1 MSRIPFAEAAER
13 IKASLDIVDV
23 IQRSVILKKTGRN
36 YMGKCPFHNDKSP
49 SMNVSRE
56 KGIFKCFACG
66 VGGDTLT
73 FLMKIENRTYGEV
86 IRDLA
91 QEQGIEIAY
100 DGQNADL
107 LHTQRDARQK
117 ILDLNYVTAQWF
129 RDQLQEPGA
138 ESVRNYLAGRYSDEA
153 QYRFAVEQ
161 FQLGYAPQGW
171 ENLTPFLKGHFDF
184 VQASPD
190 LLTTAGLANTR
201 EHGQGHYDRFRNRLI
216 IPILDEKGLVV
227 AFGGRALSDEDK
239 PKYLNSPETSVY
251 RKSQVLYGMFQARE
265 AIRQTKSAVVMEGY
279 FDVISAH
286 LGGVA
291 EAVGSCGTALT
302 DSHLKLMARFGAE
315 TIYLAFDSD
324 EAGLKAALS
333 AISLIEPYMASSE
346 IQVKVLI
353 VPDGKDPDD
362 FIRHHGG
369 EAFRELIQNARHY
382 LTFKLDMT
390 LRGVDVTTPEG
401 RIQAANRITPM
412 LCDIQQAN
420 SRAEYVKLY
429 SEKIGIS
436 EQALLLE
443 VTRLEQSR
451 NPGLRKQWTG
461 FEKSG
466 DKKAIS
472 KKGSTSL
479 KRQKPQLTD
488 NILELRAPLS
498 PQHIA
503 AEKNLLMLTL
513 ASPESFSLMM
523 SVLAQESAQQANFA
537 LDNPAHQEI
546 LAGLL
551 SMANNPENTK
561 INPSANGFLGTLIE
575 KMNHLYFDK
584 PDVIHTFA
592 ELALNAETFCESLG
606 LSESQGPQLEEKIS
620 VLAREQLKVLSHWR
634 RRQQLMLLK
643 TNASQSAG
651 EQVELTYAF
660 HDRLQEP
667 PSQFQNQPQSP
678 PQFAP

>member
-1 MSRIPFAEAAER
+1 MSRIPFADAAER
-13 IKASLDIVDV
+13 VKTSLDIVDV
-23 IQRSVILKKTGRN
+23 IQRYVILKKAGRN
-36 YMGKCPFHNDKSP
+36 YLGKCPFHNDKSP

-66 VGGDTLT
+66 VGGDSLT
-73 FLMKIENRTYGEV
+73 FLMKMENKSYGEM

-100 DGQNADL
+100 EGQNVEF

-117 ILDLNYVTAQWF
+117 ILDLNYVSAQWF
-129 RDQLQEPGA
+129 RDRLQEPDA
-138 ESVRNYLAGRYSDEA
+138 EPVRTYLKGRYSDDA
-153 QYRFAVEQ
+153 SYQAALSQ
-161 FQLGYAPQGW
+161 FQLGYAPAGW
-171 ENLTPFLKGHFDF
+171 ENLTPYLKAHFDF
-184 VQASPD
+184 VQANPD

-201 EHGQGHYDRFRNRLI
+201 DHGQGHYDRFRNRLI

-227 AFGGRALSDEDK
+227 AFGGRALTDEDK
-239 PKYLNSPETSVY
+239 PKYLNSPETTVY
-251 RKSQVLYGMFQARE
+251 KKSQVLYGLYQAKE
-265 AIRQTKSAVVMEGY
+265 TIRQNKAAVIMEGY

-286 LGGVA
+286 LAGIT

-333 AISLIEPYMASSE
+333 AIHLIEPYMASTDL
-346 IQVKVLI
+346 QVKVLI

-369 EAFRELIQNARHY
+369 EAFRTLMQKARAF
-382 LTFKLDMT
+382 LAFKLDMA
-390 LRGVDVTTPEG
+390 LRGLDLSMPEG
-401 RIQAANRITPM
+401 RIQAANRVTP
-412 LCDIQQAN
+412 LLAEIQQAN
-420 SRAEYVKLY
+420 IRAEYLKLY
-429 SEKIGIS
+429 SEKIGVS

-443 VTRLEQSR
+443 VNRLEQSR
-451 NPGLRKQWTG
+451 NAVYRKPWG
-461 FEKSG
+461 GSEKFG

-472 KKGSTSL
+472 KSGSTSL
-479 KRQKPQLTD
+479 KRNKPQLTE

-498 PQHIA
+498 PQHIK
-503 AEKNLLMLTL
+503 AEQNLLMLTL
-513 ASPESFSLMM
+513 ASPESYSLMM
-523 SVLAQESAQQANFA
+523 NILVPQTGFA
-537 LDNPAHQEI
+537 FDNSAHQEI
-546 LAGLL
+546 LSGLL
-551 SMANNPENTK
+551 SLVDKQENTK
-561 INPSANGFLGTLIE
+561 INPSDNGFLGTLIE

-592 ELALNAETFCESLG
+592 ELALNAEAFCESLG
-606 LSESQGPQLEEKIS
+606 LGDLKGPQLQERIS
-620 VLAREQLKVLSHWR
+620 TLAQEQLKVLSHWR

-643 TNASQSAG
+643 ANASQGIG

-660 HDRLQEP
+660 QDCLQEP
-667 PSQFQNQPQSP
+667 PSQSSGAASP
-678 PQFAP
+678 GTIFPTV

>member
-1 MSRIPFAEAAER
+1 MSRIPFAEAADR
-13 IKASLDIVDV
+13 VKSALDIVDI
-23 IQRSVILKKTGRN
+23 IQRHVILKKAGRN
-36 YMGKCPFHNDKSP
+36 YIGKCPFHNDKSP

-66 VGGDTLT
+66 VGGDSLT
-73 FLMKIENRTYGEV
+73 FLMKIENKSYGEM
-86 IRDLA
+86 IRELA
-91 QEQGIEIAY
+91 EEQGIEIAY
-100 DGQNADL
+100 EGQNLEAL
-107 LHTQRDARQK
+107 NTQRDARQK

-129 RDQLQEPGA
+129 RERLQEPTA
-138 ESVRNYLAGRYSDEA
+138 EPVRAYLSGRYSDEA
-153 QYRFAVEQ
+153 HYKFATEQ

-171 ENLTPFLKGHFDF
+171 ENLTPFLKSHFDF
-184 VQASPD
+184 VQANPD
-190 LLTTAGLANTR
+190 LLTTAGLANNR
-201 EHGQGHYDRFRNRLI
+201 DHGQGHYDRFRNRLI

-251 RKSQVLYGMFQARE
+251 KKSQVLYGLYQARE
-265 AIRQTKSAVVMEGY
+265 AIRQSKAAVVMEGY

-286 LGGVA
+286 LGGVT

-302 DSHLKLMARFGAE
+302 DSHLKLMSRFGAE
-315 TIYLAFDSD
+315 TIFLAFDSD

-333 AISLIEPYMASSE
+333 AIALIEPYMASTE
-346 IQVKVLI
+346 LQVKVLI

-362 FIRHHGG
+362 FVRHHGG
-369 EAFRELIQNARHY
+369 EAFRALMHKARHY
-382 LTFKLDMT
+382 LTFKLDMA
-390 LRGVDVTTPEG
+390 LRGLDMTTPEG
-401 RIQAANRITPM
+401 RIQAANRLTP
-412 LCDIQQAN
+412 LLTDIQQAN
-420 SRAEYVKLY
+420 TRAEYLKLY
-429 SEKIGIS
+429 SEKIGTS

-443 VTRLEQSR
+443 VNRLEQSR
-451 NPGLRKQWTG
+451 NPGLRKPWG
-461 FEKSG
+461 SFENSG

-488 NILELRAPLS
+488 NILELRAPLT

-523 SVLAQESAQQANFA
+523 SVLTQQPSFA
-537 LDNPAHQEI
+537 FDNAAHQEI

-551 SMANNPENTK
+551 SLADNPENTK
-561 INPSANGFLGTLIE
+561 IHPSANGFLGTLIE

-584 PDVIHTFA
+584 PDVVHTFA
-592 ELALNAETFCESLG
+592 ELALTAESFCESLG
-606 LSESQGPQLEEKIS
+606 LSETKGQQLEERIS
-620 VLAREQLKVLSHWR
+620 ALAQEQLKVLSHWR

-643 TNASQSAG
+643 ANASQSAG

-667 PSQFQNQPQSP
+667 VNP
-678 PQFAP
+678 PMGPTQHLT